1 MLTDFPSLPFALLSA
16 ELQQN
21 KLAAAMTGDTKYTKA
36 TAKKVSENNA
46 AKTIA
51 AERAEIA
58 LLTAQNA
65 ALARNARL
73 QRALKARKQQNPIE
87 VIQHVRTLM
96 LLSRNKQ
103 VIRVCFLLTL
113 AASCALPSSVS
124 FSASS

>member
-1 MLTDFPSLPFALLSA
+1 MRLVFSILPDFPSLPFALLSA

-36 TAKKVSENNA
+36 KAKKVPENNA

-65 ALARNARL
+65 VLARNARL

-87 VIQHVRTLM
+87 VTQHAKLVRTVM
-96 LLSRNKQ
+96 LLS
-103 VIRVCFLLTL
+103 
-113 AASCALPSSVS
+113 
-124 FSASS
+124 